1 MILQNSVG
9 RQFEIYEQNYNFM
22 MGILSNEMIYNY
34 TQHLAEDNKYLSYV
48 AAKMISAVIKTSIN
62 NNRIYEVWDG
72 VKVKPL
78 FNPSDTVI
86 LNLRDTVQPLT
97 DKRKNFLLK
106 LCDFLNRNNTITLI
120 HNH

>member
-9 RQFEIYEQNYNFM
+9 REFEIYEQNYNFM
-22 MGILSNEMIYNY
+22 MGILSNNLHHNY

-48 AAKMISAVIKTSIN
+48 GAKMISSVIRTSIN

-86 LNLRDTVQPLT
+86 LNLADMVQPLT

-106 LCDFLNRNNTITLI
+106 LCDFLDRNKIITLI